1 MADVPRDTSSP
12 RAYAA
17 LGWSVLALTLIVI
30 LGGAVVRAT
39 GSGAGCGETWPR
51 CRGHLIPFSPTSET
65 LIEFT
70 HRLTTV
76 ALAIAIVALI
86 VWTRRLFPPH
96 HRVRRTLWVA
106 LGLFVLESLIGASLV
121 VFGWV
126 DTDASIG
133 RALVV
138 PLHLVNTFLLVAALA
153 LVAHFGGGGER
164 FEVHLERPWDRR
176 VLGGLVI
183 ILVIAASG
191 ALNALADTL
200 HEAES
205 VVGGIRAEFG
215 RAAPFLL
222 RLRTVHPVVAVAGGI
237 AVYVLAGRLAGLA
250 GPVARRL
257 ARAVQVVVWAQ
268 FAIGIANIAL
278 LTPLE
283 AQIVHLLAADALWI
297 LFVLLGA
304 RVLAV
309 PAASRG
315 RGPALRHPVGDRA

>member
-1 MADVPRDTSSP
+1 MTV
-12 RAYAA
+12 
-17 LGWSVLALTLIVI
+17 VVI

-51 CRGHLIPFSPTSET
+51 CRGHIIPFTATSET

-76 ALAIAIVALI
+76 ALAVAIVVLI
-86 VWTRRLFPPH
+86 VWTRRLFPSH

-106 LGLFVLESLIGASLV
+106 LTLFVIESLIGASLV

-126 DTDASIG
+126 DTNASIG
-133 RALVV
+133 RAFVV
-138 PLHLVNTFLLVAALA
+138 PLHLTNTFLLLGALA
-153 LVAHFGGGGER
+153 LVAHFAAGGEG
-164 FEVHLERPWDRR
+164 FGVHLERPWDRR
-176 VLGGLVI
+176 VLGGLAI
-183 ILVIAASG
+183 ILAVAASG

-215 RAAPFLL
+215 SAAPFLL
-222 RLRTVHPVVAVAGGI
+222 RLRTVHPLVAIAGGI
-237 AVYVLAGRLAGLA
+237 AVYVLAGRLAGLG
-250 GPVARRL
+250 GPMVRRL
-257 ARAVQVVVWAQ
+257 ARSVQVLVWAQ

-283 AQIVHLLAADALWI
+283 AQIVHLLAADALWV

-309 PAASRG
+309 PAALRG
-315 RGPALRHPVGDRA
+315 REPASHHPVEDRA

>member
-138 PLHLVNTFLLVAALA
+138 PLHLANTFLLVAALA

-215 RAAPFLL
+215 RAAP
-222 RLRTVHPVVAVAGGI
+222 
-237 AVYVLAGRLAGLA
+237 
-250 GPVARRL
+250 
-257 ARAVQVVVWAQ
+257 
-268 FAIGIANIAL
+268 
-278 LTPLE
+278 
-283 AQIVHLLAADALWI
+283 
-297 LFVLLGA
+297 
-304 RVLAV
+304 
-309 PAASRG
+309 
-315 RGPALRHPVGDRA
+315 